1 MGATA
6 GILQVVSTGNQFLS
20 EQNQARA
27 VKSQAN
33 FESQLATLQARDATA
48 RGEFSAEQREIQ
60 TNRTIGAQRAG
71 EAASGIDANS
81 GTAVDL
87 QADEAK
93 FGAMDAQQIRNNAAR
108 EAWGYTAQAGIGQI
122 TAANEAQGIKNQSY
136 STLLTGA
143 VNTYGLYRDAHP
155 GSGPKTTTAAPA
167 GFAKPRTSGGGTR
180 RF

>member
-6 GILQVVSTGNQFLS
+6 AILSASSTANQFLS

-33 FESQLATLQARDATA
+33 FESQLASLQARDAMA
-48 RGEFSAEQREIQ
+48 RGEFSAQQREIQ

-81 GTAVDL
+81 GTAVDV

-122 TAANEAQGIKNQSY
+122 TAANEAQGIRNQSY

-143 VNTYGLYRDAHP
+143 TNTYGLYRDAHP
-155 GSGPKTTTAAPA
+155 GGEKLSTSAPA

>member
-6 GILQVVSTGNQFLS
+6 GILQAVSTGNQFLS
-20 EQNQARA
+20 EQSQARS

-33 FESQLATLQARDATA
+33 FESQLAALQAKDAIA
-48 RGEFSAEQREIQ
+48 RGDFSAQQREIQ

-93 FGAMDAQQIRNNAAR
+93 FGALDAQQIRNNAAR

-122 TAANEAQGIKNQSY
+122 TEANEVQGIRNQSY

-143 VNTYGLYRDAHP
+143 VNSYGLFRDAK
-155 GSGPKTTTAAPA
+155 GSRLPTNPQP
-167 GFAKPRTSGGGTR
+167 GFAKSFKPGWK
-180 RF
+180 